1 MISTNAVLE
10 PGMMHIFPYQKT
22 LDCDTNTDIKTYQDI
37 YIGGFQ
43 DCFKIFYPPCKKQK
57 EMIQCH
63 GHFSQ
68 SICGVKPSTICKCS
82 GQN

>member
-43 DCFKIFYPPCKKQK
+43 DCFKIFYPPAKNRRKWSNVTGIFLK
-57 EMIQCH
+57 A
-63 GHFSQ
+63 F
-68 SICGVKPSTICKCS
+68 VV
-82 GQN
+82 